1 MIVTKK
7 TFCTA
12 LLVLAGCFI
21 NNKLAAQQPELL
33 KPGMWRGVLKL
44 NDTTDLPFSFSV
56 VPGAKQQLIITNGEE
71 RIFAEQLSITADSVN
86 WRMPVFDSGFR
97 CRRDSATAF
106 HGIWVNRNGK
116 NPVNVPFKA
125 VHGQVRFP
133 AEKPGFRGVDVDG
146 RWACSFSPGKA
157 DSSAAV
163 GIFTSTPRGIIGT
176 FLTETG
182 DYRYLQGDFV
192 KADVFKLSC
201 FDGAHAFLF
210 RAQILPDGTIS
221 GRFWSGTSWTE
232 PWTAY
237 RNESYQLRNPEQLT
251 WVTDS
256 SKIGFTFR
264 DLNGNPVSLS
274 DPRFEGKVVVVQL
287 MGSWCPNCM
296 DETRWLAGLHKKYA
310 NSGFEVVALCYERST
325 DTARANA
332 NIRRMKTNLNANYL
346 FLNTGLSG
354 KDQASASLP
363 FLNGVMA
370 FPTTLYIDRTGK
382 VRKIH
387 TGFSGPGTGA
397 EYERFTS
404 EMNVFIQQLLAE
416 GQTPKE

>member
-1 MIVTKK
+1 MTEQLKK
-7 TFCTA
+7 LILTA
-12 LLVLAGCFI
+12 LLVIAGVGI
-21 NNKLAAQQPELL
+21 NALVAQQPELL

-56 VPGAKQQLIITNGEE
+56 VPGAKPQLIITNGEE
-71 RIFAEQLSITADSVN
+71 RIFAEQLHITADSVT

-97 CRRDSATAF
+97 CKRDSATSF

-116 NPVNVPFKA
+116 NPVNVPFRA

-133 AEKPGFRGVDVDG
+133 IEKPGFRGATIDG
-146 RWACSFSPGKA
+146 RWSTLFSPGTA
-157 DSSAAV
+157 DSTAAV
-163 GIFTSTPRGIIGT
+163 GVFTTTPRGVVGT

-182 DYRYLQGDFV
+182 DYRFLQGDFV

-210 RAQILPDGTIS
+210 RAQILPDGTIN
-221 GRFWSGTSWTE
+221 GRFWSGTTWTE

-237 RNESYQLRNPEQLT
+237 RNDSAQLRNPEQLT
-251 WVTDS
+251 WVKDS

-310 NSGFEVVALCYERST
+310 NSGFEVVALCFERSS

-332 NIRRMKTNLNANYL
+332 NIRRMKANLGANYL
-346 FLNTGLSG
+346 FLNTGLSS
-354 KDQASASLP
+354 KAEASAGLP

-397 EYERFTS
+397 EYERFTA
-404 EMNVFIQQLLAE
+404 EMNIFIQQLLAE
-416 GQTPKE
+416 GAAKE